1 MTPTTEERPGAPLLT
16 ARALV
21 VGYARAPL
29 LPAVSLEL
37 RPGEFWALV
46 GRNGGGKTTLLRSLL
61 GLLPPIAGEV
71 RRRPGLR
78 VGYVSQRAVVDGSVP
93 ARVIDLVRGGLDVG
107 WSFLQPLRPFRLRD
121 AVARA
126 MRDADVLSLAERPF
140 VELSEGQKQRALLA
154 RALASDP
161 ELLVLDE
168 PTSAMDLAA
177 ERATFALLEELRRTR
192 QVALAVVGHHLPIL
206 LGHATHVALLDRD
219 TELAIAGP
227 AQELLHAPAF
237 TDRHPGLAIER
248 ARGGA

>member
-1 MTPTTEERPGAPLLT
+1 V
-16 ARALV
+16 RA
-21 VGYARAPL
+21 GD
-29 LPAVSLEL
+29 
-37 RPGEFWALV
+37 FWALV

-71 RRRPGLR
+71 RRRPRLR

-107 WSFLQPLRPFRLRD
+107 WSFLQPLRPLRLRA
-121 AVARA
+121 AVERA
-126 MRDADVLSLAERPF
+126 LRDADVVGLAERPF

-192 QVALAVVGHHLPIL
+192 QVARAVVGHHLPIL

-219 TELAIAGP
+219 ASVALAGP
-227 AQELLHAPAF
+227 AQELLRSPAF
-237 TDRHPGLAIER
+237 EERHPGLVVEQV
-248 ARGGA
+248 RGGA